1 MLHLGYFVIDPIASF
16 NEYLV
21 NDEKRDFMLIV
32 VITPML
38 NASKES

>member
-21 NDEKRDFMLIV
+21 NDENIDFMLIV
-32 VITPML
+32 VITPIS
-38 NASKES
+38 NT